1 MGIAERWLSVRLDF
15 LGAVIVGLAAAFAT
29 NVAISNTASAT
40 ASATDFASYA
50 GLSLS
55 YSMSLTGLLNWVVR
69 SFAQME
75 AGMNATER
83 ILHYTEEIAQE
94 APAKSKDMGKQ
105 NAKEKIAPKAKEN
118 LSSSSIAVK
127 AMGGVEVPGEN
138 WPSKGEI
145 LFKELQMRY
154 RTETPLVLKGLN
166 VRIEG
171 GSRVGVVGRTGSG
184 KSSLLLVLM
193 RIVEPALSK
202 EDEEYVAP
210 IVIDGID
217 VLRIGLTD
225 LREKIAII
233 PQNPV
238 LFSGTIRSN
247 MDPFDQHSDE
257 AIWNALEGC
266 CMKEAIE
273 EMPDLLQSKVAEY
286 GENLSQGQRQL
297 LCLGRAL
304 LKNCRILL
312 LDEATSSVDY
322 DTDKDIQRTLR
333 EAFKGCTVLTIAH
346 RVNTIMDSDKIL
358 VMDDGLVAEYAPPQ
372 ELLADKDSH
381 FSEIVRHSQTED

>member
-1 MGIAERWLSVRLDF
+1 
-15 LGAVIVGLAAAFAT
+15 
-29 NVAISNTASAT
+29 
-40 ASATDFASYA
+40 
-50 GLSLS
+50 
-55 YSMSLTGLLNWVVR
+55 
-69 SFAQME
+69 
-75 AGMNATER
+75 
-83 ILHYTEEIAQE
+83 
-94 APAKSKDMGKQ
+94 
-105 NAKEKIAPKAKEN
+105 
-118 LSSSSIAVK
+118 
-127 AMGGVEVPGEN
+127 
-138 WPSKGEI
+138 
-145 LFKELQMRY
+145 MRY
-154 RTETPLVLKGLN
+154 RSETPLVLKGLN

-193 RIVEPALSK
+193 RIVEPALS
-202 EDEEYVAP
+202 EDEEDYVAP
-210 IVIDGID
+210 IMIDDVD
-217 VLRIGLTD
+217 VLRIGLTE

-266 CMKEAIE
+266 SMKEAIE

-304 LKNCRILL
+304 LKQCRILL

-322 DTDKDIQRTLR
+322 ETDKDIQTTLR

-358 VMDDGLVAEYAPPQ
+358 VMDDGLVAEYAAPQ
-372 ELLADKDSH
+372 ELLANKDSH
-381 FSEIVRHSQTED
+381 FAEIVKHSQTED